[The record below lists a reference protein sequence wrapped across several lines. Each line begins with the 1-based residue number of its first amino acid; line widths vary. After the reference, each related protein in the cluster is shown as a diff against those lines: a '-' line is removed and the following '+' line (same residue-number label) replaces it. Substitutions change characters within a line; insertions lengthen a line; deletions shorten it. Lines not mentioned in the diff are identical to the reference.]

1 MSELALTKT
10 TKFFRSYGIK
20 CNEELIAEWL
30 NTASRREN
38 LSEQVCEDDLYYFN
52 EWCRWKGT
60 PYEEG
65 IDDQTKIARLLE
77 EINDLQSEVS
87 ALKKEKENLELR
99 LGINP
104 F

>member
-1 MSELALTKT
+1 
-10 TKFFRSYGIK
+10 
-20 CNEELIAEWL
+20 
-30 NTASRREN
+30 
-38 LSEQVCEDDLYYFN
+38 DDLYYFN

-104 F
+104 FLINKTSLQQKKQKGWGIIPKSE